1 MNTKENALARLS
13 TGLKHERLAY
23 KIYGIVAL
31 VLAVIIMV
39 CGVVSA
45 IAGAYLTAD
54 ETYTSELSFNSS
66 IDIADD
72 GASVHIGDGR
82 IEINDDNASVYIDG
96 NEIEFTEDD
105 IAILAGAG
113 VIAFS
118 AFYITFGI
126 ILLAVAIVNL
136 VMASKVG
143 KYRLNPELT
152 AKHAGSVGSIV
163 VAALFNEIALI
174 FVIINFVYAK
184 RNRAILEA

>member
-23 KIYGIVAL
+23 KIYGIVSL
-31 VLAVIIMV
+31 VLAIVIVV
-39 CGVVSA
+39 CGIISA
-45 IAGAYLTAD
+45 VAGAYLTAE
-54 ETYTSELSFNSS
+54 ETYTNELSFNSS
-66 IDIADD
+66 INIADD
-72 GASVHIGDGR
+72 DANIYIGDGR
-82 IEINDDNASVYIDG
+82 IEINDNNASVYIDG
-96 NEIEFTEDD
+96 NEIEITEDD

-143 KYRLNPELT
+143 KYRLSDEAT
-152 AKHAGSVGSIV
+152 VKHAGSVGSIV